1 MSSVE
6 IFQQILMLSVNK
18 NCIIT
23 GAPIMAS
30 LPHFYDAAMEYQNGV
45 IGLNPSK
52 EKHEI
57 LMVFEPV
64 SVQSLR
70 IRRSA

>member
-1 MSSVE
+1 
-6 IFQQILMLSVNK
+6 
-18 NCIIT
+18 
-23 GAPIMAS
+23 MAS
-30 LPHFYDAAMEYQNGV
+30 LPHFYDAAMEYQIGV

-70 IRRSA
+70 RTFCASRFASTNSPLGTSLCFDRE